1 MSDLLVI
8 IVLAV
13 PLFVLWAGALWDVL
27 QSRHDLTR
35 PRRAL
40 WVLAVLLLPIIG
52 LAAYLL
58 TRPPHARFS
67 RPLADEY
74 VEDAARIVAVA
85 ERHQRGELTD
95 DEYRSEI
102 RSLKGRVACPG
113 PGGEVRR
120 RDGWRRRLRRAC
132 GRSWP
137 ASAA

>member
-58 TRPPHARFS
+58 TRPPHDRFS
-67 RPLADEY
+67 RPLDYEY

-102 RSLKGRVACPG
+102 RSLTGRVA
-113 PGGEVRR
+113 
-120 RDGWRRRLRRAC
+120 
-132 GRSWP
+132 
-137 ASAA
+137 